1 MRVIQHFPTFLIP
14 MKPPAMI
21 AALTACATVGT
32 AAEVFQKT
40 VISARDG
47 VRVDSLMISGRN
59 VTCVPK
65 VAPSSLLFLFL
76 ILFLIP
82 ALIPLRAPLA
92 E

>member
-14 MKPPAMI
+14 MKPLAMI

-47 VRVDSLMISGRN
+47 VRVDSLTISGRD